1 MNFLKS
7 LIKRMYL
14 CSIVQQISN
23 KSLFMDNNIEKQKL
37 LELMQD
43 TESFD
48 ELSKWSN
55 TVNIFDVLKI
65 SRTEIR
71 HSNLL
76 GWLLDANEN
85 HGIGDAFLYSVF
97 VKVSNSLDID
107 LSLKLLSSDPY
118 TYSVSREWKD
128 IDILLVSDKYKII
141 LAIENKI
148 GAHEH
153 NYGKSEESQL
163 ETYETLIDNFY
174 SDYDKIFVYLTPD
187 GEIPTRSHWI
197 VMTYLDLLDL
207 LQKTYESKKTGLKD
221 EVNLLINNYITNLKN
236 NVIMDQELIT
246 LCKRIYQKHKV
257 ALDLIYENRD
267 DDTLRISNICREVLS
282 AKRDDYGIELPDEK
296 TKSNIRFN
304 TTSLNNYFT
313 ELTFID
319 DYFYQFQIRMKDDYF
334 LLELVYHNSNNK
346 VIEGEL
352 LKKMNNLTSKQIN
365 KEKWE
370 WKRAWSHKITNI
382 SNMSDEEIK
391 NSINDCLKK
400 MSTNEK
406 KIENRK

>member
-1 MNFLKS
+1 
-7 LIKRMYL
+7 
-14 CSIVQQISN
+14 
-23 KSLFMDNNIEKQKL
+23 MDNNVEKQKL

-43 TESFD
+43 TESFE

-55 TVNIFDVLKI
+55 SVNIFDVLKI

-71 HSNLL
+71 HSNIL

-85 HGIGDAFLYSVF
+85 HGIGDSFLYSVF
-97 VKVSNSLDID
+97 VQVSNSLDID

-128 IDILLVSDKYKII
+128 IDILLVSDKYKIT

-153 NYGKSEESQL
+153 NHGKSEKSQL
-163 ETYETLIDNFY
+163 ETYEDLIKQFY

-187 GEIPTRSHWI
+187 GDIPTRPQWI

-207 LQKTYESKKTGLKD
+207 LQNTYESKRSALKN
-221 EVNLLINNYITNLKN
+221 EVNLLINNYIDNLKN
-236 NVIMDQELIT
+236 NVIMDQELIA
-246 LCKRIYQKHKV
+246 LCKQIYQKHKV
-257 ALDLIYENRD
+257 ALDLIYENRE

-282 AKRDDYGIELPDEK
+282 KKSENFGIEIPDER

-304 TTSLNNYFT
+304 TKNLKEYFT
-313 ELTFID
+313 GLTFLE

-334 LLELVYHNSNNK
+334 LLELVYHKYNNK
-346 VIEGEL
+346 VIGGEL
-352 LKKMNNLTSKQIN
+352 LQKMNNLTSKKIK
-365 KEKWE
+365 KEQWE
-370 WKRAWSHKITNI
+370 WKRAWSYKIMNI
-382 SNMSDEEIK
+382 SDMSDDEIRER
-391 NSINDCLKK
+391 IIECLTK
-400 MSTNEK
+400 MSNNEK
-406 KIENRK
+406 KIPKDVNNK